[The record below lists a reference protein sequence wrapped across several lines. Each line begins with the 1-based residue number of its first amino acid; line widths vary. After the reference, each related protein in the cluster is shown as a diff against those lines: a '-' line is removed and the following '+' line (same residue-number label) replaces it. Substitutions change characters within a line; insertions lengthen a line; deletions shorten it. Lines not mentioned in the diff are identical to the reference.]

1 MANWTIKAIPLGANY
16 VIKSAITVGLDDD
29 KQIWFPYLC
38 FYITNGSTQIMV
50 DTGISENYIVDGKAW
65 GGFPGKGGTEYA
77 LKELDQEG
85 INSKSIDI
93 VLYTHLHNDHTGCAH
108 LFEKAVH
115 IFQWDEWSELMDP
128 LPSMRLRRD
137 YDTNVIPVFEKMD
150 CSKIDGDM
158 ELLPGINIY
167 KTPGHTAGSMCISV
181 DTAKGRYFLTGDTAH
196 LWQNLYSHCSEMTTL
211 EGEKIS
217 ITSAP
222 ETYGMFVPSSLV
234 YNHYTWY
241 RSMYRLRTMCPE
253 MEFAL
258 PGHEPTI
265 SGKTFG

>member
-1 MANWTIKAIPLGANY
+1 MASWTIKAIPLGATH

-38 FYITNGSTQIMV
+38 FYITDGSTQIMV
-50 DTGISENYIVDGKAW
+50 DTGISANFIVDGKAW
-65 GGFPGKGGTEYA
+65 AGFPAKGGTEYA
-77 LKELDQEG
+77 LKELGQAG
-85 INSKSIDI
+85 IDPKSIDI
-93 VLYTHLHNDHTGCAH
+93 VLYTHLHNDHTGCTH

-137 YDTNVIPVFEKMD
+137 YDPDVIPVFEKMD

-158 ELLPGINIY
+158 EFLPGINIY

-181 DTAKGRYFLTGDTAH
+181 DTAMGRYFITGDTAH
-196 LWQNLYSHCSEMTTL
+196 LWQNLYSQCSEMTTL
-211 EGEKIS
+211 EGQKIN

-241 RSMYRLRTMCPE
+241 RSMYRLRTMCPD

-258 PGHEPTI
+258 PGHEPAI